1 MKIKAVYGIQP
12 ILDIQDGIS
21 AGKTVPF
28 GLNRDRTP
36 DNGWSELRSTNM
48 ASDTIKEVPLDAK
61 MKLILLQDLAYAYGQ
76 DSEKFAAKLV
86 KFGLMTFL

>member
-12 ILDIQDGIS
+12 ILDVQDGIS

-28 GLNRDRTP
+28 RLNRDRIP
-36 DNGWSELRSTNM
+36 DNGWPQLRSTNM
-48 ASDTIKEVPLDAK
+48 SSDVIKEVPLNAK
-61 MKLILLQDLAYAYGQ
+61 MKLILLQDLAYTYGQ
-76 DSEKFAAKLV
+76 NSDKFTAKLV